1 MNPSTEDILNAID
14 RTPAET
20 VFVLPNNKN
29 IIMAAEQ
36 CIDLTE
42 KKVVV
47 LPTKTVP
54 QGITAIFAFDPDADV
69 DTNAAAMIEAAG
81 TVTTMSVTYA
91 ARDSVFDG
99 MEIKKG
105 DYLGMVNGKVLEVE
119 RSLADCIGKMADEGL
134 SGTETYLNV
143 FYGEGVT
150 EEQAAEAQT
159 LLSEHLPDA
168 EINVINGGQPVYYFV
183 ISAE

>member
-1 MNPSTEDILNAID
+1 
-14 RTPAET
+14 
-20 VFVLPNNKN
+20 
-29 IIMAAEQ
+29 MAAEQ

-134 SGTETYLNV
+134 SGAETYLNV